1 MGRYKSSKEVWKM
14 IQIIEKQNHHFEP
27 QRHNSVL
34 KSNFMQKTCG
44 YDDTVS
50 TYSDIRPL
58 CITRPKESR
67 RASIK
72 EVLSNTMFSVL
83 SRSQG
88 ESYYEKEQKEKVHV
102 PKAHISLYSRRSS
115 RRPIRTQNRS
125 AGLRDYRMGSS
136 ITDSVKLKDHSGDQF
151 ITDCLTGCKSGMRK
165 DLPGAT
171 LQRRTCSFPAQLN
184 QAKIDQSDRS
194 KSID

>member
-1 MGRYKSSKEVWKM
+1 MGRTM

-34 KSNFMQKTCG
+34 KSNFMQKGCG
-44 YDDTVS
+44 YDDNVS

-102 PKAHISLYSRRSS
+102 PKPHISLYSRRSS
-115 RRPIRTQNRS
+115 RRPVRTQNRT
-125 AGLRDYRMGSS
+125 AGLRDYRTGSA
-136 ITDSVKLKDHSGDQF
+136 ITDSVKLQDHSGDQF

-165 DLPGAT
+165 DLPGAN
-171 LQRRTCSFPAQLN
+171 LQRRTCSFPIQLTEPIRT
-184 QAKIDQSDRS
+184 KIDQSDRS